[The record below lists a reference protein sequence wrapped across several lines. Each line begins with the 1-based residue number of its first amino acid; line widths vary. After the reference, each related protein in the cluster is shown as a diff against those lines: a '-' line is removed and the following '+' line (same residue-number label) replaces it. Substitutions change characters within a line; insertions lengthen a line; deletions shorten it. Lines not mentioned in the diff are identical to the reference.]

1 MKAYICLPA
10 KYYEETD
17 LEKLK
22 KLLHQNIDKFFFYY
36 ELEVCRGNDLKVP
49 QVIFMGDTK
58 SSSAKDEAILTITTL
73 FRAFYKDD
81 NLDIDIKINYS
92 KFNPNFYPL
101 TSQDSE
107 QDSSRK
113 NKKNGEATPSSEFDY
128 EKLSLNYTAIEPR
141 YSFDQV
147 VLPKKVVEEIDNAI
161 GIINVEHKVFDEWG
175 LRSIIPEIGTA
186 LNFYGAP
193 GTGKS
198 MTAEAVA
205 HKLGK
210 KIIKA
215 TYADIESKYIGEG
228 PKMVKAIFKAAERE
242 DAVLFLDEADSL
254 LSKRLTDVSEGS
266 GQAINS
272 MRSQLLISLENHT
285 GLVIFASNLVINYD
299 KAFLSRLINIEFTN
313 PTKEE
318 REGIWN
324 NHLKTEKVQIPLS
337 SDVSISYLAEKY
349 DFCGREIKNSVKD
362 ACVRAALNGQ
372 DYVSQADFVYAC
384 DKNLEEKNKVINSI
398 DHTRNDSVKLTPS
411 QQEALKESL
420 QDQLNKKWSLNIFCL
435 NFN

>member
-1 MKAYICLPA
+1 MKAYICLPT
-10 KYYEETD
+10 KYYEGTD
-17 LEKLK
+17 VEKLK
-22 KLLHQNIDKFFFYY
+22 KVFHQNIDKFFFYY
-36 ELEVCRGNDLKVP
+36 ELEVCCGNDLKIP

-73 FRAFYKDD
+73 FRACYKDD
-81 NLDIDIKINYS
+81 NLDVDIKINYS
-92 KFNPNFYPL
+92 KFNPNFCPSS
-101 TSQDSE
+101 SQEDK
-107 QDSSRK
+107 QDSSNK
-113 NKKNGEATPSSEFDY
+113 NQKSGEATPSSEFDY
-128 EKLSLNYTAIEPR
+128 EKLSFNYTAIEPR

-147 VLPKKVVEEIDNAI
+147 VLPKKVVEEINNAI

-254 LSKRLTDVSEGS
+254 LSKRLTNVSEGS

-313 PTKEE
+313 PSKEE
-318 REGIWN
+318 REKIWN
-324 NHLKTEKVQIPLS
+324 NHLKTDKVQIPLS
-337 SDVSISYLAEKY
+337 SDVNISYLAEKY
-349 DFCGREIKNSVKD
+349 DFCGREIKNAVKD
-362 ACVRAALNGQ
+362 ACVKAALNGQ
-372 DYVSQADFVYAC
+372 DSVSQVDFIYAC
-384 DKNLEEKNKVINSI
+384 DKILDEKNRVTNSL
-398 DHTRNDSVKLTPS
+398 DHTKNDGVKLTPE
-411 QQEALKESL
+411 QQEALKKSL
-420 QDQLNKKWSLNIFCL
+420 QNELDKK
-435 NFN
+435 